1 MSVDPAKTVE
11 QVIHSRKTEK
21 VLSQLEDAK
30 PVPADVDALHRP
42 QVMDAIKTAGF
53 APFHFART
61 PEVAEPWRAHVLWQ
75 EQAMKTAHHLCDEL
89 GVQSKEPLLLAGCSA
104 AVIVTWLPE
113 FDGPTSKPRSA
124 AVLEEQ
130 RIRDEEHLAAASAMV
145 QNLLLMLTAH
155 GMGTYWS
162 SGGRLRKPD
171 LFEYL
176 GIPQEERFLAGLFIE
191 FPEMMDDSKQRK
203 PGSHR
208 DKRSDAWVREVG
220 L

>member
-1 MSVDPAKTVE
+1 MTENAAPLVE
-11 QVIHSRKTEK
+11 QTIRARKTEK
-21 VLSQLEDAK
+21 VLCQPEDAK
-30 PVPADVDALHRP
+30 PVPAEIDALRRP
-42 QVMDAIKTAGF
+42 QVLDALKTAGW

-61 PEVAEPWRAHVLWQ
+61 PAVAEPWRAHVLWQ
-75 EQAMKTAHHLCDEL
+75 DQALHAAKHLRDEM
-89 GVQSKEPLLLAGCSA
+89 GDQTKVPLLLGGCSA

-113 FDGPTSKPRSA
+113 FDRAGDKPRSA

-130 RIRDEEHLAAASAMV
+130 RIRDEEHMAAASAMV

-162 SGGRLRKPD
+162 SGGRLRKPEV
-171 LFEYL
+171 FEYL
-176 GIPQEERFLAGLFIE
+176 GIAKEERFLAGLFIE
-191 FPEMMDDSKQRK
+191 YPEMMDAAKDRK

-208 DKRSDAWVREVG
+208 EKRSGTWLREVT